1 MLLEN
6 ETPFEVWLTAQIF
19 EAKIEDD
26 SKREKWTGLYFLA
39 SDKQVYFALS
49 ILERLIL
56 PDEIEVNY
64 RVQLMHSSTELC
76 TKIIDR
82 LLEESEIQVALFNP
96 QKQFIY
102 HMNLP

>member
-1 MLLEN
+1 MPLES
-6 ETPFEVWLTAQIF
+6 ETPFEIWLTAQIF
-19 EAKIEDD
+19 EARIDDD

-39 SDKQVYFALS
+39 SEKQVYFALS

-56 PDEIEVNY
+56 PDEIELGY
-64 RVQLMHSSTELC
+64 RVQIMHSSTEFC
-76 TKIIDR
+76 NKIIDK
-82 LLEESEIQVALFNP
+82 LLEENEIQIAAFNP